1 MESTTIATSSTVGS
15 VAALEP
21 TSPPATSQLL
31 VSANQVTT
39 LTAQDLQDSLVEQSL
54 SETILL
60 QNVTFDSNLFDGLN
74 LELSEGAGGGEGGAV
89 SANTNSVNLHQLG
102 TTIDLSSISS
112 DAVTQHSLDQLNL
125 LETLEMQII
134 KEVQQHQHQ
143 HQSASSSSQY
153 LTSSSSDPLVS
164 STTTIYAY
172 EKSDEQQM
180 LANADSSDFKS
191 PSAINFSGAFSA
203 ISKSSPMMSTLTV
216 KSEPSHSQIVKGSAA
231 AAAGAAEGG
240 QALLSVTGRA
250 QQQSVI
256 LQRTSDASTSTTSS
270 MADLANFATAAS
282 SSGGAGAGEK
292 AIYLTGP
299 ICSTGALSLANM
311 KVVGPNVVAII
322 SGDQQQQQQEQRLVD
337 ACKQGSSSS
346 SEGSQAQGGHQHHQ
360 TRLIIIEE
368 KKQQQQ
374 QPSTLTLTTTSAA
387 STATRPSKESKGKS
401 DNSKSSTSTA
411 TAKSNSN
418 SASSVKEAKGKWKG
432 KLTLSL
438 TACLPVVVCPLTC
451 GWSISVPV

>member
-21 TSPPATSQLL
+21 TSPPSTSQLL

-74 LELSEGAGGGEGGAV
+74 LELSEGAAGGGGAA
-89 SANTNSVNLHQLG
+89 SANTNSVSHHHHQLG
-102 TTIDLSSISS
+102 TTIDLSSMGS
-112 DAVTQHSLDQLNL
+112 DSVTQQSLDQLNL

-134 KEVQQHQHQ
+134 KEVQQHQQ
-143 HQSASSSSQY
+143 QSASSSSQY

-180 LANADSSDFKS
+180 LTNADSTNFKN
-191 PSAINFSGAFSA
+191 AATINFSGAFSTV
-203 ISKSSPMMSTLTV
+203 SKSSPMSV
-216 KSEPSHSQIVKGSAA
+216 KSEPSDSHIVKG
-231 AAAGAAEGG
+231 EGG
-240 QALLSVTGRA
+240 QLLAERVQ

-270 MADLANFATAAS
+270 IADLANFAATAAS
-282 SSGGAGAGEK
+282 NSGEK

-299 ICSTGALSLANM
+299 ICSTGSLSLANM
-311 KVVGPNVVAII
+311 KVVGQNVVAII
-322 SGDQQQQQQEQRLVD
+322 SGDQQQQEQRLQVD
-337 ACKQGSSSS
+337 ACKQGPSPS
-346 SEGSQAQGGHQHHQ
+346 SEGIQVQAGHQHQQ

-368 KKQQQQ
+368 KKQQ
-374 QPSTLTLTTTSAA
+374 PTLTLTTTTAA
-387 STATRPSKESKGKS
+387 STASTVTRPSKESKAKS
-401 DNSKSSTSTA
+401 DSSKSSTA
-411 TAKSNSN
+411 AAAKSNNN

-432 KLTLSL
+432 KLTFLL
-438 TACLPVVVCPLTC
+438 RLFT
-451 GWSISVPV
+451 

>member
-1 MESTTIATSSTVGS
+1 MESTIIASSSTVGS
-15 VAALEP
+15 VTALEP
-21 TSPPATSQLL
+21 ASPPATSQLL

-54 SETILL
+54 SETVLL

-74 LELSEGAGGGEGGAV
+74 LELSESGAGAGGGSV
-89 SANTNSVNLHQLG
+89 SANTSINQHQLG
-102 TTIDLSSISS
+102 TTIDLSSITS

-134 KEVQQHQHQ
+134 KEVQQHQQ
-143 HQSASSSSQY
+143 QQSASSSSQY
-153 LTSSSSDPLVS
+153 LTSSSDPLVS

-180 LANADSSDFKS
+180 LTNADSTDFKS
-191 PSAINFSGAFSA
+191 AGTINFSGAFSA
-203 ISKSSPMMSTLTV
+203 VNKSLPTTVTV
-216 KSEPSHSQIVKGSAA
+216 KSEASDSPIVKGSAVG
-231 AAAGAAEGG
+231 AG
-240 QALLSVTGRA
+240 LSVTERG

-256 LQRTSDASTSTTSS
+256 MQRTSDASTSTTSS
-270 MADLANFATAAS
+270 IADLGNFASAAS
-282 SSGGAGAGEK
+282 NCAGGEK

-311 KVVGPNVVAII
+311 KVVGQNVVAII
-322 SGDQQQQQQEQRLVD
+322 SGDQQQQEQRLVD
-337 ACKQGSSSS
+337 ACKQGSSS
-346 SEGSQAQGGHQHHQ
+346 EGTQVQGGHQHHQQ

-368 KKQQQQ
+368 KKQQ
-374 QPSTLTLTTTSAA
+374 PTLTLTTTTAASTA

-401 DNSKSSTSTA
+401 DNSKGSTTTG
-411 TAKSNSN
+411 TAKSSN

-432 KLTLSL
+432 KPTFLLPACSRLSTLL
-438 TACLPVVVCPLTC
+438 
-451 GWSISVPV
+451 